1 VNRRRIVIAVLAGV
15 LVLGAVAAFA
25 LERRLRDRDPDEGVS
40 TLIETPQAAE
50 QAGGDGGTEAAP
62 TARRVSVTV
71 RDRLSNDPVAGALVR
86 LGGREKRTDDAGVVV
101 FVNPNRSRYR
111 VEVEAA
117 GYEPL
122 RDRVRFRPGQPFD
135 TLYVWRPDWSWPV
148 YGATEERTAAPPGI
162 GLRPPLKLVWGL
174 RMPGLI
180 EFPPVTHNGI
190 AYVTTDRGTL
200 TAFRTEDGAWLW
212 RRVLR
217 ERMGASPGYA
227 DQRVFVVS
235 FAGQVRAFDAR
246 DGRLLWQRALG
257 SSSESSPAVMDGRV
271 MIATEDGRILA
282 LDERSGRTIW
292 VTRPGGKI
300 TGGVARAGDLAVV
313 GDYDGN
319 VWAVRIADGGVVW
332 RARVGGE
339 IYAGAAVADGRVF
352 VTSSTEKTVSAL
364 DARDGSLIWRK
375 ELGSFAFPAPAVDGG
390 VVVTGS
396 FAGDLTAWRAAD
408 GRRLWS
414 NDLGE
419 RIYGAPQIVAGV
431 AWASTFGGRTE
442 ARDLRSGRLLQRIA
456 HGRYVPISGDAR
468 TLLLLGFSRIWGMR
482 PSASLTAAS
491 AAAGGGRAPRQP
503 GP

>member
-1 VNRRRIVIAVLAGV
+1 MSRRRLVIAVLAGV

-25 LERRLRDRDPDEGVS
+25 LERRLRGGDTDEGVS
-40 TLIETPQAAE
+40 TLIATPRAAE
-50 QAGGDGGTEAAP
+50 QAGGDDGPEPGSS
-62 TARRVSVTV
+62 ARLVSVTV
-71 RDRLSNDPVAGALVR
+71 RDRLSGEPVAGALVR
-86 LGGREKRTDDAGVVV
+86 MAGREKRTDEAGVVV
-101 FVNPNRSRYR
+101 FVNPRRERYG
-111 VEVEAA
+111 VEVDAQ

-122 RDRVRFRPGQPFD
+122 RDRVRFRASRPFD
-135 TLYVWRPDWSWPV
+135 TVRVWRAEWSWPV
-148 YGATEERTAAPPGI
+148 YCATPERTAAPQGI
-162 GLRPPLKLVWGL
+162 ALRPPLRLVWGL

-180 EFPPVTHNGI
+180 EFPPVTSNGVG
-190 AYVTTDRGTL
+190 YVTTDRGTL
-200 TAFRTEDGAWLW
+200 TAFRTEDGQWLW

-217 ERMGASPGYA
+217 ERMGSSPGYA
-227 DQRVFVVS
+227 DGRLFVVS

-282 LDERSGRTIW
+282 LAERTGRTIW

-300 TGGVARAGDLAVV
+300 TGGLARAGGLAVV
-313 GDYDGN
+313 GDYSGN
-319 VWAVRIADGGVVW
+319 VWAVRIADGAVAW
-332 RARVGGE
+332 RARVGGQ

-364 DARDGSLIWRK
+364 DVRDGTLIWRQ
-375 ELGSFAFPAPAVDGG
+375 ELGNFGYPAPAVDGG

-396 FAGDLTAWRAAD
+396 FGGDMTAWRAAD

-414 NDLGE
+414 HDLGE

-442 ARDLRSGRLLQRIA
+442 ARDLRSGRLLQRLP

-468 TLLLLGFSRIWGMR
+468 TLLLLGFSRLWGMR
-482 PSASLTAAS
+482 PAA
-491 AAAGGGRAPRQP
+491 P
-503 GP
+503 

>member
-1 VNRRRIVIAVLAGV
+1 MSRRRIAIAVLAGV
-15 LVLGAVAAFA
+15 LVLGAVGAFA
-25 LERRLRDRDPDEGVS
+25 LERRLRDADPDEGVS
-40 TLIETPQAAE
+40 TLIATPTAAE
-50 QAGGDGGTEAAP
+50 QAGDGAGEPAP

-86 LGGREKRTDDAGVVV
+86 LGGREKRTDEAGVVV
-101 FVNPNRSRYR
+101 FVNPKRARYR
-111 VEVEAA
+111 VEVDAA

-122 RDRVRFRPGQPFD
+122 SDRVRFRVGRPFD
-135 TLYVWRPDWSWPV
+135 TVHVWRPDWSWPV
-148 YGATEERTAAPPGI
+148 YGATPERTSAPPEI
-162 GLRPPLKLVWGL
+162 GLRPPLRLVWGL

-180 EFPPVTHNGI
+180 EFPPVTHNGVG
-190 AYVTTDRGTL
+190 YVTTDRGTL

-217 ERMGASPGYA
+217 ERMGSSPGYA
-227 DQRVFVVS
+227 DGRLFVVS

-271 MIATEDGRILA
+271 VIGTEDGRILG

-300 TGGVARAGDLAVV
+300 TGGLARAGGLAVV
-313 GDYDGN
+313 GDYSGN
-319 VWAVRIADGGVVW
+319 VWAVRIADGRVVW

-364 DARDGSLIWRK
+364 DARDGSLIWRQ
-375 ELGSFAFPAPAVDGG
+375 ELRNFAYPAAAVDGG
-390 VVVTGS
+390 IVVTGS
-396 FAGDLTAWRAAD
+396 YGGDMTAWRAAD
-408 GRRLWS
+408 GRKLWS
-414 NDLGE
+414 HVLGN

-431 AWASTFGGRTE
+431 AWASTFGGRTD
-442 ARDLRSGRLLQRIA
+442 ARDLRTGRLLQRFL
-456 HGRYVPISGDAR
+456 HGRYVPVSGDAR
-468 TLLLLGFSRIWGMR
+468 TLLLLGFSRMWGMR
-482 PSASLTAAS
+482 PVT
-491 AAAGGGRAPRQP
+491 P
-503 GP
+503 